1 MLTGAPD
8 LDDVARLQ
16 AADVDG
22 RLRLAAMTGAQVRA
36 VDEAVREGV
45 LAPLV
50 DLRPR
55 AVVLVVGGASASA
68 AADLVVTTMAARID
82 VPLVV
87 AGSLPGWIGP
97 LDLVVL
103 MGDDA
108 GDMTFADAAARAT
121 RRRAELVVDVPLEGP
136 LREAAGGS
144 ALDLSPRVPTPPEF
158 RFVGHVVALLAVLG
172 SLTTVRSTGPRVD
185 LGALAQAL
193 DDEAA
198 AAHPGN
204 EVFHNAAKGLA
215 ARVADRS
222 VAWAGDTPASTV
234 IAGHAARSMYT
245 IAGVSGVGCDLAQA
259 VAGAA
264 GRPVDTSGAPVD
276 SIFHDPEFDGP
287 VERPVRVQVITTPS
301 SEWSVQQRISILPD
315 ADVVAIA
322 GPAPRMPE
330 PGRPD
335 EVGDTPDDLVH
346 LLVLSL
352 RIEMAAIYLR
362 LTGAR

>member
-8 LDDVARLQ
+8 LDDVDRLQ

-22 RLRLAAMTGAQVRA
+22 RLRLAAMAGAQVRA

-45 LAPLV
+45 LAPLA
-50 DLRPR
+50 DIRPR
-55 AVVLVVGGASASA
+55 AVVLVVGGGTASA
-68 AADLVVTTMAARID
+68 AADLVVTTTAARID
-82 VPLVV
+82 VPIVV
-87 AGSLPGWIGP
+87 AGRLPGWIGP

-103 MGDDA
+103 VGDDA

-136 LREAAGGS
+136 LAEAAGGS
-144 ALDLSPRVPTPPEF
+144 ALNLSPRIPAPPEF

-172 SLTTVRSTGPRVD
+172 ALTSVRSTGPRVD
-185 LGALAQAL
+185 LGALAEAL

-222 VAWAGDTPASTV
+222 IAWAGDTPAATV
-234 IAGHAARSMYT
+234 VAEHAARTMYS
-245 IAGVSGVGCDLAQA
+245 IAGVSSVGCDLAQA

-264 GRPVDTSGAPVD
+264 GRPVDQSAPVD

-301 SEWSVQQRISILPD
+301 SEWSVHQRMSILPD
-315 ADVVAIA
+315 ADVVAVS
-322 GPAPRMPE
+322 GLDPRLPE

-335 EVGDTPDDLVH
+335 EVGDTPDDLIH

-362 LTGAR
+362 LTGAH

>member
-8 LDDVARLQ
+8 LDDVIRLQ

-22 RLRLAAMTGAQVRA
+22 RLRLAAMSGAQVRA
-36 VDEAVREGV
+36 VEEAVREGV
-45 LAPLV
+45 LAPLA
-50 DLRPR
+50 DIRPR
-55 AVVLVVGGASASA
+55 AVVLVVGGATASA
-68 AADLVVTTMAARID
+68 AADLVVTTMAARTD
-82 VPLVV
+82 VPIVV
-87 AGSLPGWIGP
+87 AGRLPGWIGP

-103 MGDDA
+103 VGDDA
-108 GDMTFADAAARAT
+108 GDMVFADAAARAA

-136 LREAAGGS
+136 LAEAAAGA
-144 ALDLSPRVPTPPEF
+144 ALDLSPRVTIPPEF
-158 RFVGHVVALLAVLG
+158 RFVGHVVVLLAVLG
-172 SLTTVRSTGPRVD
+172 SLTAVRSTGPRVD

-222 VAWAGDTPASTV
+222 VAWAGDTPASSV

-264 GRPVDTSGAPVD
+264 GRPMADTAPVD

-287 VERPVRVQVITTPS
+287 VERGVRVQVVSTPS
-301 SEWSVQQRISILPD
+301 SEWSVRQRMSILPD
-315 ADVVAIA
+315 ADVVALS
-322 GPAPRMPE
+322 GTDPGLPE

-335 EVGDTPDDLVH
+335 EGGDTADDLVA